1 MANEAIKIK
10 EIGDDEHKEHHEF
23 LIKEIGDDEHKEHH
37 EFLRECIPLL
47 REYLEDHKA
56 SRERWE
62 KYRTSFFG
70 AIFSAIGVATVS
82 VLAWIS
88 GVILDYIRNNGGNP

>member
-1 MANEAIKIK
+1 MASLDIDK
-10 EIGDDEHKEHHEF
+10 EIGNDEHRQ
-23 LIKEIGDDEHKEHH
+23 HH
-37 EFLRECIPLL
+37 EFLRDCIPLL
-47 REYLEDHKA
+47 REYLEERKE

-82 VLAWIS
+82 VLAWI
-88 GVILDYIRNNGGNP
+88 GGLILDWLRNSHGS